1 MKNISPSLKIQESQ
15 INLAVK
21 GPWEGCGGMDD
32 RKTWFSPSP
41 SKTLCLKGEMNV
53 VLPWDRIHICPGSEC
68 GLSLH
73 LSFEKHY
80 FLVVCSLGVEA
91 GSLRNSKAPG
101 TAGGLWGPSP
111 HSLPPERTIFSS
123 HYTSPSEFSPRP
135 RKPVLASSFNSS
147 CCHVGSAP
155 LGKDLLLSGSLVP
168 HTRAS

>member
-1 MKNISPSLKIQESQ
+1 MQMANKQMKNISPSLKIQESQ

-41 SKTLCLKGEMNV
+41 SKTLFLKGEMNV

-111 HSLPPERTIFSS
+111 HSLPQREQSSPLITPAPQNSLLDPENPWLS
-123 HYTSPSEFSPRP
+123 HSQE
-135 RKPVLASSFNSS
+135 
-147 CCHVGSAP
+147 
-155 LGKDLLLSGSLVP
+155 SLF
-168 HTRAS
+168 